1 MITIYGGI
9 AHTNIKFKDGLEQRD
24 KFSLR
29 QIVYPGTKNGSDLG
43 LRMA

>member
-9 AHTNIKFKDGLEQRD
+9 AHKNIKFKDGLEQSD